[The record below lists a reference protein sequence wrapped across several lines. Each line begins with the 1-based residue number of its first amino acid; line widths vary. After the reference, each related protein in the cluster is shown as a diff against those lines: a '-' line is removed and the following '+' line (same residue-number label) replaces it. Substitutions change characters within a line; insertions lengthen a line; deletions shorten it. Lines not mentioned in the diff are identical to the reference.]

1 MIDVLKPLIKQFLP
15 FAQEK
20 MGFER
25 PPRLFLKQ
33 DSQNASNPL
42 GKTAFYDPS
51 AMSITLFVSE
61 RHPKD
66 VMRSLSHELVH
77 HTQNCN
83 GDFENAG
90 EMGEGYAQNN
100 PHMREMEREAYDL
113 GNMCLRDWEDSIKGT
128 IYNESLQKGAKENM
142 STKNWKDKELNTLLL
157 EKWGF
162 KFDPDGLTEDEG
174 AAGGELEPDEAKE
187 EEDTGKKKG
196 DRPYVSKEEEEGD
209 LDEGF
214 EKPKSATGSGPSNK
228 AGKVDRSDVANKDTS
243 KFGRGGS
250 KGGGKPSASG
260 TNAPPKGGKVDRSD
274 VANKATGRW
283 LKEEEE
289 LHESWTD
296 EPEAQA
302 GGAWGMGRGGGW
314 TSERHPGGGKRYSG
328 SRGRLKQ
335 KCRDMGCPG
344 THDTWWQNPA
354 RIAAA
359 MPDCDIDMCNPDVL
373 REDAGDLYEKHDEDW
388 GMGKGEKSRTRPGEE
403 DYTGHKGDESK
414 THPGEEDYEPEEGD
428 VKDHAHRAMQAIHDL
443 ADAAGVTLDTE
454 VSGPSDEDV
463 EGEEW
468 EEDELDERRG
478 RGRADPRNQ
487 RGPADPRQRPMEEVR
502 LREAL
507 KGRKITEEQMKQI
520 VRKTLELRQERKTN
534 KG

>member
-90 EMGEGYAQNN
+90 EVGEGYAQNN

-113 GNMCLRDWEDSIKGT
+113 GNMCFRDWEDSIKGT
-128 IYNESLQKGAKENM
+128 IYNESLQKGANKRM
-142 STKNWKDKELNTLLL
+142 STKNWKNNELKILMT

-162 KFDPDGLTEDEG
+162 KMDLDKLNESQDQQALEESPEAEEGPSPGLELYEMCPDGPHEH
-174 AAGGELEPDEAKE
+174 P
-187 EEDTGKKKG
+187 EEDI
-196 DRPYVSKEEEEGD
+196 EGEM
-209 LDEGF
+209 EG
-214 EKPKSATGSGPSNK
+214 E
-228 AGKVDRSDVANKDTS
+228 V
-243 KFGRGGS
+243 
-250 KGGGKPSASG
+250 
-260 TNAPPKGGKVDRSD
+260 
-274 VANKATGRW
+274 
-283 LKEEEE
+283 
-289 LHESWTD
+289 
-296 EPEAQA
+296 
-302 GGAWGMGRGGGW
+302 
-314 TSERHPGGGKRYSG
+314 
-328 SRGRLKQ
+328 
-335 KCRDMGCPG
+335 
-344 THDTWWQNPA
+344 
-354 RIAAA
+354 
-359 MPDCDIDMCNPDVL
+359 
-373 REDAGDLYEKHDEDW
+373 
-388 GMGKGEKSRTRPGEE
+388 
-403 DYTGHKGDESK
+403 
-414 THPGEEDYEPEEGD
+414 EGD
-428 VKDHAHRAMQAIHDL
+428 VESLATKALQAIADL
-443 ADAAGVTLDTE
+443 AAAAGAD
-454 VSGPSDEDV
+454 VSTSLVPAE
-463 EGEEW
+463 
-468 EEDELDERRG
+468 EEDELEERRG

-487 RGPADPRQRPMEEVR
+487 RGPADPRQRPMEEVW

-520 VRKTLELRQERKTN
+520 VRKTLELRQERKVN

>member
-15 FAQEK
+15 FAKEK

-25 PPRLFLKQ
+25 PPKLFLKQ

-83 GDFENAG
+83 GDFKNAG

-100 PHMREMEREAYDL
+100 PHMREMERQAYEM
-113 GNMCLRDWEDSIKGT
+113 GNMCFRDWEDSIKGT

-243 KFGRGGS
+243 NFGQGGS

-260 TNAPPKGGKVDRSD
+260 TRAASKAGKIDRSD

-289 LHESWTD
+289 LE
-296 EPEAQA
+296 EY
-302 GGAWGMGRGGGW
+302 GYGRGPTGRLGSKGPGGFAEG
-314 TSERHPGGGKRYSG
+314 TKKGEKTKSGEEAYEYGSKGEESKTHPGEEEYTTKKREKKKTTSPG
-328 SRGRLKQ
+328 RGEK
-335 KCRDMGCPG
+335 
-344 THDTWWQNPA
+344 
-354 RIAAA
+354 
-359 MPDCDIDMCNPDVL
+359 
-373 REDAGDLYEKHDEDW
+373 EGDEAYINEKHGKDW

-443 ADAAGVTLDTE
+443 AGAAGVELETQ
-454 VSGPSDEDV
+454 VMGPGDEDV
-463 EGEEW
+463 EEEEW
-468 EEDELDERRG
+468 EEEELDERRG

-487 RGPADPRQRPMEEVR
+487 RGPPDPRQRPVAETRVR
-502 LREAL
+502 KAL
-507 KGRKITEEQMKQI
+507 QGRKITEKQMRQI
-520 VRKTLELRQERKTN
+520 IRKTMQLRQERKTN
-534 KG
+534 KR

>member
-113 GNMCLRDWEDSIKGT
+113 GNMCFRDWEDSIKGT
-128 IYNESLQKGAKENM
+128 IYNESLQKGANKRM
-142 STKNWKDKELNTLLL
+142 STKNWKNNELKILMT

-162 KFDPDGLTEDEG
+162 KMDLDKLNESQDQQALEESPEAEEGPSPGLELYEMCPDGPHEH
-174 AAGGELEPDEAKE
+174 P
-187 EEDTGKKKG
+187 EEDI
-196 DRPYVSKEEEEGD
+196 EGGM
-209 LDEGF
+209 EG
-214 EKPKSATGSGPSNK
+214 E
-228 AGKVDRSDVANKDTS
+228 V
-243 KFGRGGS
+243 
-250 KGGGKPSASG
+250 
-260 TNAPPKGGKVDRSD
+260 
-274 VANKATGRW
+274 
-283 LKEEEE
+283 
-289 LHESWTD
+289 
-296 EPEAQA
+296 
-302 GGAWGMGRGGGW
+302 
-314 TSERHPGGGKRYSG
+314 
-328 SRGRLKQ
+328 
-335 KCRDMGCPG
+335 
-344 THDTWWQNPA
+344 
-354 RIAAA
+354 
-359 MPDCDIDMCNPDVL
+359 
-373 REDAGDLYEKHDEDW
+373 
-388 GMGKGEKSRTRPGEE
+388 
-403 DYTGHKGDESK
+403 
-414 THPGEEDYEPEEGD
+414 EGD
-428 VKDHAHRAMQAIHDL
+428 VESLATKALQAIADL
-443 ADAAGVTLDTE
+443 AAAAGAD
-454 VSGPSDEDV
+454 VSTSLVPAE
-463 EGEEW
+463 
-468 EEDELDERRG
+468 EEDELEERRG

-487 RGPADPRQRPMEEVR
+487 RGPADPRQRPVAEEY
-502 LREAL
+502 LRKAI
-507 KGRKITEEQMKQI
+507 KGNKLTKEHLRQV
-520 VRKTLELRQERKTN
+520 VRKTLELQQEQKNN